1 MSTKDEISGFL
12 TSRRA
17 RISPEQAGLP
27 VFAGKR
33 RVPGLRREEVA
44 QLAGVSTDYYSK
56 LERGNTQGASR
67 EVLEAIARALHLDDT
82 ETQHLMD
89 LVHLTASPRRRRP
102 RPLRRTS
109 VAAGTQLVLDALT
122 VPAFVQNSRL
132 DMVAANRLGAAL
144 YGMQDPRQE
153 GDLFNAARFQ
163 FLDPRAED
171 FFLDFDRARRNAV
184 ALLHQ
189 AAGRD
194 PFDEDLIRLI
204 GQLST
209 RSPEF
214 RTLWA
219 SHDVIRYQR
228 GVKRY
233 HHPHVGELEFGY
245 ESFELTTDPGL
256 TLLVYTVEPHSPTAE
271 RVALLGSFTST
282 FIADDA
288 TTTPVERVAPRDR
301 SSSNPSENL

>member
-1 MSTKDEISGFL
+1 MSTKDEINGFL

-17 RISPEQAGLP
+17 RISPEQAGIP

-67 EVLEAIARALHLDDT
+67 EVLEAIARALQLDDT
-82 ETQHLMD
+82 ETRHLMD
-89 LVHLTASPRRRRP
+89 LVQITASPSRQRSRPRRR
-102 RPLRRTS
+102 TA
-109 VAAGTQLVLDALT
+109 VAPGTQLVLDALT
-122 VPAFVQNSRL
+122 VPAFVQNARL
-132 DMVAANRLGAAL
+132 DFVAANTLGAAL
-144 YGMQDPRQE
+144 YDVQDPRE
-153 GDLFNAARFQ
+153 GGELFNAARFQ
-163 FLDPRAED
+163 FLDPRAEE
-171 FFLDFDRARRNAV
+171 FFRDFDRARRNAV

-189 AAGRD
+189 AVGRD
-194 PFDEDLIRLI
+194 PYDEELVRLI

-214 RTLWA
+214 RALWA

-228 GVKRY
+228 GTKRY
-233 HHPHVGELEFGY
+233 HHSKVGDVEFGY

-271 RVALLGSFTST
+271 RLALLGSWVTAPHT
-282 FIADDA
+282 DDV
-288 TTTPVERVAPRDR
+288 TTTLTNQVAARDH
-301 SSSNPSENL
+301 